1 MYDKELLL
9 FKNKALTAAITSDV
23 IDLGADI
30 NTTGQKPLYLVIMQ
44 TEEIEAATAT
54 VTFNLQ
60 ESADNST
67 FTTVSSTGALTAKTL
82 GYGVAIPLP
91 AKCKRYLRVTTAVS
105 STAPTAGK
113 ATAYVFDKFTDPCVK
128 MIEGY

>member
-1 MYDKELLL
+1 MYDKELLF
-9 FKNKALTAAITSDV
+9 FKNKLLTAAITSDV

-44 TEEIEAATAT
+44 TEEIESAAAT

-67 FTTVSSTGALTAKTL
+67 YTTVASTGALTAKTM
-82 GYGVAIPLP
+82 GYGVIFPLP
-91 AKCKRYLRVTTAVS
+91 AKCKRYLRVTTSVS
-105 STAPTAGK
+105 TTAPTAGK

-128 MIEGY
+128 MIESD